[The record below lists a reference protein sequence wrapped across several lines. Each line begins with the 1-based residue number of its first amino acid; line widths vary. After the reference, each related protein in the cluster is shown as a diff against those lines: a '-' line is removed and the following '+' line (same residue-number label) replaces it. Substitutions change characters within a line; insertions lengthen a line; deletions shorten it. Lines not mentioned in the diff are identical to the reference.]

1 MCTSKGNSSIRSP
14 LIRPVG
20 KHTYQLTATEDS
32 PRLEF
37 DAPGSNSVGGVLD
50 EIGVE
55 QIHVEDEPVG
65 LNFDISATNP
75 DNAESISEVLIS
87 GIPDG
92 AEITDGQNTFTADDV
107 NGSVD
112 VTDWDLDNISFKA

>member
-1 MCTSKGNSSIRSP
+1 M
-14 LIRPVG
+14 
-20 KHTYQLTATEDS
+20 
-32 PRLEF
+32 
-37 DAPGSNSVGGVLD
+37 LD
-50 EIGVE
+50 EINVE

-112 VTDWDLDNISFKA
+112 VTDWDLDNISLRRR